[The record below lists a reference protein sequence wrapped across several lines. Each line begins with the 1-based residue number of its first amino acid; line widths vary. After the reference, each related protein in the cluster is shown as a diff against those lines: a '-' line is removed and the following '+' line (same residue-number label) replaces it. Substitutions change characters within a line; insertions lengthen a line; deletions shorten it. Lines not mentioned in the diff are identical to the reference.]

1 MGQRNEL
8 PPPHA
13 TYNEATVRG
22 VVSKHTLDKELGCI
36 LQKKLQLSCKKSF
49 TLIEYAKLIQNILPV
64 DDITLHL

>member
-22 VVSKHTLDKELGCI
+22 VISKHTLDKELGCI
-36 LQKKLQLSCKKSF
+36 LQKKLQLSCKKVS
-49 TLIEYAKLIQNILPV
+49 LIEYAKLIQNILPV